1 MDGLGNLP
9 RALVD
14 GNGRDPLDHQLVTEL
29 TVLAAL
35 ALSGPEALPM
45 GSANVRRHGA
55 LPCPLM
61 RSVSDSA
68 CRADGAANLGSEH
81 TDGLGVRAP
90 ADLLS
95 LGLFRRG
102 VDSLR
107 AVLGRKH
114 EK

>member
-45 GSANVRRHGA
+45 GSATPTRCCAGTRDAPN
-55 LPCPLM
+55 
-61 RSVSDSA
+61 
-68 CRADGAANLGSEH
+68 AAG
-81 TDGLGVRAP
+81 
-90 ADLLS
+90 
-95 LGLFRRG
+95 
-102 VDSLR
+102 
-107 AVLGRKH
+107 
-114 EK
+114 